1 MKKNQIDRA
10 TRENYPS
17 RDVLQS
23 KTLTI
28 TEEQAY
34 ELEAMSGVLRN
45 SGLAATQS
53 DIVRLCLEASL
64 EDVKMRLC
72 KAVGLDDCPSF
83 KSK

>member
-1 MKKNQIDRA
+1 MKNNQTDRVS
-10 TRENYPS
+10 REDYPS
-17 RDVLQS
+17 REVLQS
-23 KTLTI
+23 KTLTL

-34 ELEAMSGVLRN
+34 ELEFMSGMLRS

-64 EDVKMRLC
+64 EDVKLRLC
-72 KAVGLDDCPSF
+72 QAVGLGDCPSF